1 VLEKTI
7 REIGALDEEAMQ
19 KAQERLDSLIKP
31 PKSLGRL
38 EELAVLL
45 AGITADPRPKIGER
59 AVIVMA
65 GDHGVVEEG
74 VSVAPQ
80 EVTLQMLPAFLKG
93 VAGIGVLSRLAGARL
108 VVVDVGVASSVN
120 IPGVLDYKVRRG
132 TGNIARGPAMSR
144 EEAVRAVEA
153 GIAVARAEIERGADL
168 LALGDMGIG
177 NTTPSSA
184 ILAVLSGCPAE
195 EATGRGTLVND
206 EVLQRKVQVVKQAI
220 AVNRPDPEDG
230 LDVLAKVGGLEIA
243 GLAGV
248 VLGAAARRK
257 PVLLDGFITTAAAM
271 IAAKLAPAA
280 RFYMVATHLSAEQGH
295 GRMLRWLGLRPVLN
309 LEMRLGEGTGAV
321 LGMHLVEAAARIINE
336 MWSFQEA
343 AVSSLNEEK
352 ILGGGR

>member
-1 VLEKTI
+1 MLLEKTV
-7 REIGALDEEAMQ
+7 REIGVLDEGAMQ
-19 KAQERLDSLIKP
+19 KARERLDSLIKP

-45 AGITADPRPKIGER
+45 AGITGNPRPKIKER
-59 AVIVMA
+59 VVIVMA

-74 VSVAPQ
+74 ISVAPQ
-80 EVTLQMLPAFLKG
+80 EVTLQMLPAFLRG

-120 IPGVLDYKVRRG
+120 IPGVLNYKVRCG
-132 TGNIARGPAMSR
+132 TGNIAREPAMTR
-144 EEAVRAVEA
+144 KEAIRALEA
-153 GIAVARAEIERGADL
+153 GIAVAREEIGRGADI

-184 ILAVLSGCPAE
+184 ILTVLSGCPAE

-206 EVLQRKVQVVKQAI
+206 EIWRRKVQVVKQAI

-248 VLGAAARRK
+248 VLGAAAQRK
-257 PVLLDGFITTAAAM
+257 PVLLDGFIATAAAM
-271 IAAKLAPAA
+271 IAAKLASGA
-280 RFYMVATHLSAEQGH
+280 RQFMIATHLSAEKGH
-295 GRMLRWLGLRPVLN
+295 GLMLELLGLKPMLH

-336 MWSFQEA
+336 MWSFREA
-343 AVSSLNEEK
+343 EVSDLIEEK
-352 ILGGGR
+352 IMK

>member
-195 EATGRGTLVND
+195 KATGRGTLVND